1 MLKRRRSIQAGEK
14 SGTNRNLRKFNMEKC
29 KVLHLERTSLQQH
42 RLGTVSGA
50 ALWERPWRSF
60 WELGMGLQKCWHQ
73 RGHQHL
79 VLLEQ
84 QENQD
89 IQKKHYHPLLS
100 THYITPRHSFQ
111 FGAAQ
116 CRKDINK
123 LEGIQ
128 GQPQWWWWL
137 DNFNVRR
144 GWGIWPCS
152 FWSSNGFRDLTATSS
167 AYSRVVELTE
177 QVWAPHSSAVQQDE
191 KQWA

>member
-1 MLKRRRSIQAGEK
+1 MNMLKRRHSIQAGEK
-14 SGTNRNLRKFNMEKC
+14 NGTNRNLRKFNMEKC
-29 KVLHLERTSLQQH
+29 KVLHLGRTSLQPH

-60 WELGMGLQKCWHQ
+60 WELSMGLQKCWHQ

-84 QENQD
+84 QQNQD

-116 CRKDINK
+116 CRKDINI

-128 GQPQWWWWL
+128 GQP
-137 DNFNVRR
+137 R
-144 GWGIWPCS
+144 
-152 FWSSNGFRDLTATSS
+152 
-167 AYSRVVELTE
+167 
-177 QVWAPHSSAVQQDE
+177 
-191 KQWA
+191 